1 MVDFSKYIKK
11 NQTTETKENKMPI
24 VVKEENVTEP
34 IPVGMH
40 QAVCAM
46 VCDIGTHK
54 GEYQGKQTIRH
65 QAVVIWE
72 LDEKKTLGAFAGER
86 FQASKFYTLSLDE
99 KANLRK
105 DLQSWRGKT
114 FTPDELK
121 GFDIEKLVG
130 ANCFINVIHKDGKA
144 KITAITPLAK
154 GMARINPTL
163 TKEPDWVGK
172 IRAESMEITG
182 GGETANTA
190 TGSPHGGPAQAEDD
204 LPF

>member
-1 MVDFSKYIKK
+1 
-11 NQTTETKENKMPI
+11 MPI
-24 VVKEENVTEP
+24 LAKEENASEQ

-54 GEYQGKQTIRH
+54 GEYQGKQTMRH
-65 QAVVIWE
+65 QAIVIWE
-72 LDEKKTLGAFAGER
+72 LSETKTIGTFAGER

-105 DLQSWRGKT
+105 DLQSWRGIP

-130 ANCFINVIHKDGKA
+130 ANCFLNVIHEDGKA

-154 GMARINPTL
+154 GMSKIAPTL
-163 TKEPDWVGK
+163 TTEPAWVDK
-172 IRAESMEITG
+172 MRQKCIEITG
-182 GGETANTA
+182 GSADVSR
-190 TGSPHGGPAQAEDD
+190 GSQAGGPPQAEDD

>member
-1 MVDFSKYIKK
+1 MALL
-11 NQTTETKENKMPI
+11 
-24 VVKEENVTEP
+24 VKEENVTEP

-54 GEYQGKQTIRH
+54 GEYQGKQTMRH

-72 LDEKKTLGAFAGER
+72 LEEKKTIGQFAGER

-99 KANLRK
+99 KSNLRK
-105 DLQSWRGKT
+105 DLQSWRGQA
-114 FTPDELK
+114 FTPEELK
-121 GFDIEKLVG
+121 GFDIERLVG
-130 ANCFINVIHKDGKA
+130 VNCFLNVIHEDGKA

-154 GMARINPTL
+154 GMPKIKQTL
-163 TKEPDWVGK
+163 TKEPEWVGK
-172 IRAESMEITG
+172 MRAKSIE
-182 GGETANTA
+182 A
-190 TGSPHGGPAQAEDD
+190 TGSSSLAGGPPSSGENPPPPSEDD

>member
-1 MVDFSKYIKK
+1 MALL
-11 NQTTETKENKMPI
+11 
-24 VVKEENVTEP
+24 VKEENVTEP

-54 GEYQGKQTIRH
+54 GEYQGKQTLRH
-65 QAVVIWE
+65 QAVIIWE
-72 LDEKKTLGAFAGER
+72 LDEKKTIGQFAGER

-105 DLQSWRGKT
+105 DLQSWRGQA
-114 FTPDELK
+114 FTPEELK
-121 GFDIEKLVG
+121 GFDIERLVG
-130 ANCFINVIHKDGKA
+130 VNCFLNVIHEDGKA

-154 GMARINPTL
+154 GMPKIKQTL
-163 TKEPDWVGK
+163 TKEPEWVGK
-172 IRAESMEITG
+172 MRAKSLEVTG
-182 GGETANTA
+182 GSSSSA
-190 TGSPHGGPAQAEDD
+190 GGPPSSGAPQADLEE

>member
-1 MVDFSKYIKK
+1 MA
-11 NQTTETKENKMPI
+11 I
-24 VVKEENVTEP
+24 VAKEENVSEP

-54 GEYQGKQTIRH
+54 GEYQGRQTMRH
-65 QAVVIWE
+65 QVVVVWE
-72 LDEKKTLGAFAGER
+72 INEKKTLGQFAGDR

-105 DLQSWRGKT
+105 DLQSWRGRP
-114 FTPDELK
+114 FTPEELK
-121 GFDIEKLVG
+121 GFDLENLKG
-130 ANCFINVIHKDGKA
+130 ANCFLNIIHVDGKA
-144 KITAITPLAK
+144 KISAITPLAK
-154 GMARINPTL
+154 GMGKIAPIL

-172 IRAESMEITG
+172 MRDKSMEITG
-182 GGETANTA
+182 GEDPASN
-190 TGSPHGGPAQAEDD
+190 GPRNEGAPPPEDD